1 MSTFRV
7 LLDAA
12 PEAGRADAWA
22 LFDDNGRVLQAG
34 RSAPAAWPAADHRE
48 AIVAA
53 SCVRI
58 VSLRLPPLPA
68 DRVATAAAF
77 ALEDQLAG
85 PVNEQHIA
93 VSPQHAD
100 GTVETVISSRALVA
114 RLGRSFDRV
123 VAEPSL
129 APRPAQRHW
138 RWYASGT
145 GGGFVRRP
153 DGSAFGT
160 SAHDGIPAELRLAL
174 DHAARAGS
182 GPVAVQ
188 MAFAAGSI
196 PAITDGAP
204 FVPGDAWR
212 WQDATSATFANAT
225 DLRQGELAPTAT
237 GVARSSTHLLR
248 LAAVVAAL
256 AVILHVVASVGE
268 WIALRIDES
277 RTRSALVSRAR
288 DAGITGDDYPV
299 AAIARR
305 HAVARHSAGL
315 AAPIDAL
322 PLLARAAPAL
332 ALLPAGTIKSATYR
346 DGYWTFDLAKPDAG
360 MALRVER
367 QLAAA
372 GLTTLQATNA
382 TGTRVRIAL
391 AAGVP

>member
-1 MSTFRV
+1 MSTLRV
-7 LLDAA
+7 LLDAV
-12 PEAGRADAWA
+12 PDAGRADAWA

-34 RSAPAAWPAADHRE
+34 RGAPETWPRADRRE

-100 GTVETVISSRALVA
+100 GTVEAVIASRALIA
-114 RLGRSFDRV
+114 SLGKRFDRV
-123 VAEPSL
+123 LAEPSL
-129 APRPAQRHW
+129 TPRPPPRHW

-160 SAHDGIPAELRLAL
+160 SAHAGVPAELSLAL

-188 MAFAAGSI
+188 MAFAVESI
-196 PAITDGAP
+196 PAVTGGAP
-204 FVPGDAWR
+204 FAPTDAWR
-212 WQDATSATFANAT
+212 WQDAGSAAFAGAT
-225 DLRQGELAPTAT
+225 DLRQGELAPTVPVA
-237 GVARSSTHLLR
+237 ARSSSHLLR
-248 LAAVVAAL
+248 IAAVVAAL
-256 AVILHVVASVGE
+256 AVVLHVVASAGE
-268 WIALRIDES
+268 WLALRIDES
-277 RTRSALVSRAR
+277 RTRSALASLAR
-288 DAGITGDDYPV
+288 DAGVTGNDDSV
-299 AAIARR
+299 GAIARR
-305 HAVARHSAGL
+305 HAVTRHSAGL

-332 ALLPAGTIKSATYR
+332 ALLPAGMLKTATYG

-360 MALRVER
+360 MTHRVER

-372 GLTTLQATNA
+372 GLSTLQATNV
-382 TGTRVRIAL
+382 TGTRLRISL
-391 AAGVP
+391 AAGAQ